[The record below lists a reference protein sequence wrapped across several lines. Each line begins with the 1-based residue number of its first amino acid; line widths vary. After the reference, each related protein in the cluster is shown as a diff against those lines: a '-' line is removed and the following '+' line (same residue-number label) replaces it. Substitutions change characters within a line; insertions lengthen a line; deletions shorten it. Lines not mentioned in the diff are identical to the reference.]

1 MQNIDNVNVYFDADG
16 KQVKGDTRQVNGAT
30 YHFEKDSGHL
40 PVMLLHL
47 IRMEI
52 GTT

>member
-1 MQNIDNVNVYFDADG
+1 MQNIDNVTVYFDADG
-16 KQVKGDTRQVNGAT
+16 KQVKGDTRHVNGAT
-30 YHFEKDSGHL
+30 YHLRKVADNL
-40 PVMLLHL
+40 LVMLLHL